1 MAFVPD
7 AGLAPLI
14 ELARAEPGVTTVP
27 LSTEEEGVAMCCGA
41 WLGGLIWFAETIPQ
55 APPEPGSAD
64 ARRPTDA
71 IVVLTGGSERLIAGL
86 ELLAAGQAKKLF
98 VSGVYHTVD
107 VRELLKL
114 SRLAPGELECCIVL
128 GYAADNTAGNAAET
142 ADWMRAEHFS
152 SLRLVTA
159 NYHMR
164 RSLLEFHD
172 ALPEVT
178 LIAHPVVPPSVKVAD
193 WWQFHGTTTLIVN
206 EYNKYLLALA
216 RVSLLSLLGT
226 SAVYELRVQA
236 RNDVSRTRAAS
247 VNTACGR
254 DASIAAAT

>member
-1 MAFVPD
+1 MINQRPFLRRSGGRRRGELGRLT
-7 AGLAPLI
+7 GLAILF
-14 ELARAEPGVTTVP
+14 A
-27 LSTEEEGVAMCCGA
+27 AMVGA
-41 WLGGLIWFAETIPQ
+41 WLGGLVWFAETIPL
-55 APPEPGSAD
+55 ASPEPGSEA
-64 ARRPTDA
+64 ARQPTDA
-71 IVVLTGGSERLIAGL
+71 IVVLTGGSERLLAGL
-86 ELLAAGQAKKLF
+86 ELLAGGQAKKLF

-114 SRLAPGELECCIVL
+114 SRLAPVELECCIVL

-142 ADWMRAEHFS
+142 ADWMHAEHFG

-178 LIAHPVVPPSVKVAD
+178 LVAHPVVPPTVKVAD
-193 WWQFHGTTTLIVN
+193 WWQFRGTTSLIVN

-216 RVSLLSLLGT
+216 RVSLLSLLN
-226 SAVYELRVQA
+226 S
-236 RNDVSRTRAAS
+236 
-247 VNTACGR
+247 
-254 DASIAAAT
+254 